1 VTTREIA
8 CHSLG
13 IALQT
18 VGSRV
23 PRVKGREHMDDIQKR
38 ADDTAWDE
46 KQNRWISDAN
56 RRTEDGLSG
65 ESLAAL
71 HGLHVPPDDEAPY
84 DVDDQE
90 TLRNKIISRLIQIG
104 DTISRNRDLPDDVRQ
119 RWTATLQKTYASD
132 PKSVTLLRE
141 LRREVDSWEEIDPQS
156 ELSLVYSAIG
166 AVATMIE
173 IYQRRFNT

>member
-1 VTTREIA
+1 
-8 CHSLG
+8 
-13 IALQT
+13 
-18 VGSRV
+18 
-23 PRVKGREHMDDIQKR
+23 MDDIQKR
-38 ADDTAWDE
+38 ADDKAWDE

-56 RRTEDGLSG
+56 RRIEDGLSG

-71 HGLHVPPDDEAPY
+71 HGLHVPPDDEPPY
-84 DVDDQE
+84 DVDETSDVDDQE

-119 RWTATLQKTYASD
+119 RWTTTLQEAYASD
-132 PKSVTLLRE
+132 PKSVTVLRA
-141 LRREVDSWEEIDPQS
+141 LRQQVVSWEEIDPQA
-156 ELSLVYSAIG
+156 ELSLVDSAIG

>member
-1 VTTREIA
+1 
-8 CHSLG
+8 
-13 IALQT
+13 
-18 VGSRV
+18 
-23 PRVKGREHMDDIQKR
+23 MDDIQKR
-38 ADDTAWDE
+38 ADDKAWDE

-71 HGLHVPPDDEAPY
+71 HGLHVPPDDEPPY
-84 DVDDQE
+84 DVDERSDVDDQE

-119 RWTATLQKTYASD
+119 RWTTSLQETYVSD
-132 PKSVTLLRE
+132 PKSVTVLRE

-156 ELSLVYSAIG
+156 ELSLVDSAIG

>member
-1 VTTREIA
+1 
-8 CHSLG
+8 
-13 IALQT
+13 
-18 VGSRV
+18 
-23 PRVKGREHMDDIQKR
+23 MDDIQKR
-38 ADDTAWDE
+38 ADDKAWDE

-56 RRTEDGLSG
+56 RRIEDGLSG

-71 HGLHVPPDDEAPY
+71 HGLHVPPDDEPPY
-84 DVDDQE
+84 DVDETSDVDDQE

-119 RWTATLQKTYASD
+119 RWTTTLQEAYASD
-132 PKSVTLLRE
+132 PKSVTVLRE
-141 LRREVDSWEEIDPQS
+141 LRQQVVSWEEIDPQS
-156 ELSLVYSAIG
+156 ELSLVDSAIG